1 MPREYGIIVLK
12 TNEVTAAHI
21 PGTINIEAEKQSR
34 ALEDATEWK
43 LNPALYYKIW
53 KTRQDLFT
61 TRINKQLDRYVSWH
75 PETRTNGY

>member
-1 MPREYGIIVLK
+1 MLK
-12 TNEVTAAHI
+12 TNGVTAAHI

-53 KTRQDLFT
+53 KTRQGLFT

-75 PETRTNGY
+75 PETRPNGY